1 MANVLLTIGK
11 DIEVAAEDALKFI
24 SGASAKTTAAGPSV
38 IAGLGVLAGAV
49 DKALADVAAGA
60 ASPVTLVLALP
71 SDIADL
77 KAVWPAVTAFLKTL
91 GITV

>member
-1 MANVLLTIGK
+1 MANVLADVEKG
-11 DIEVAAEDALKFI
+11 IEVGAETLLKFLNI
-24 SGASAKTTAAGPSV
+24 GTKAATSAGPSV

-49 DKALADVAAGA
+49 DKALTDVAEGA
-60 ASPVTLVLALP
+60 ASPATLVLALP